1 MIYIIENKSLCV
13 VNTRDDSF
21 QFGERHSDQKANE
34 TFWIVLLLAGQKT
47 KQKKKQIANIHI
59 KANVSLACDFNLFL

>member
-34 TFWIVLLLAGQKT
+34 TFWIVLLLAGQK
-47 KQKKKQIANIHI
+47 KQKKKNRSQI
-59 KANVSLACDFNLFL
+59 ST

>member
-21 QFGERHSDQKANE
+21 HFGERHSDQKANE
-34 TFWIVLLLAGQKT
+34 TFWIVPLLAGQK
-47 KQKKKQIANIHI
+47 KKKNRSQI
-59 KANVSLACDFNLFL
+59 ST

>member
-21 QFGERHSDQKANE
+21 HFGERHSDQKANE
-34 TFWIVLLLAGQKT
+34 TFWIVPLLAGQK
-47 KQKKKQIANIHI
+47 KKKKQIGNIHI

>member
-34 TFWIVLLLAGQKT
+34 TFWIVPLLAGQ
-47 KQKKKQIANIHI
+47 KKQIANIHI

>member
-34 TFWIVLLLAGQKT
+34 TFWIVLLLAGQK
-47 KQKKKQIANIHI
+47 KKKQIANIHI

>member
-34 TFWIVLLLAGQKT
+34 TFWIVLLLAGQKNK
-47 KQKKKQIANIHI
+47 KQKNRSQI
-59 KANVSLACDFNLFL
+59 ST